1 MYIPLF
7 HIGSFEVRFI
17 DVIDVLIVSYLLYF
31 LYKLLRGSIAIKIF
45 VGVIILYGLWWA
57 VGLLDMKLLS
67 FILSKFIGFGVII
80 LIIIFQPEVRR
91 FLVALANT
99 TLRGRFTFFERFFRF
114 QTISDVEKN
123 KGVRQMKKAI
133 LNFSATKTGAL
144 IVLMNGRDPE
154 MFHNNGTYLN
164 AKISQVLLE
173 TIFQKQSPMHD
184 GAAIISK
191 DKIYSAGTVLPL
203 SSNPD
208 IPQKYGLRHRAALG
222 ITEST
227 MVAVIVVSEEKGT
240 ISYVFKGKLTPN
252 ISEQVLE
259 EKLSNHLVK

>member
-7 HIGSFEVRFI
+7 HIGSLEIRFI

-31 LYKLLRGSIAIKIF
+31 LYKLLRGSIAIKIL
-45 VGVIILYGLWWA
+45 VGVIILYSLWWV

-99 TLRGRFTFFERFFRF
+99 TLRGRLAFFERIFRF
-114 QTISDVEKN
+114 QSYSDIEKN
-123 KGVRQMKKAI
+123 KDVRQMKKAI
-133 LNFSATKTGAL
+133 MSFSTTKTGAL

-173 TIFQKQSPMHD
+173 AIFQKQSPLHD
-184 GAAIISK
+184 GAAIIFK
-191 DKIYSAGTVLPL
+191 DRIYSAGTVLPL

-208 IPQKYGLRHRAALG
+208 IPQKYGLRHRAAMG
-222 ITEST
+222 ITETT
-227 MVAVIVVSEEKGT
+227 MVAVIVISEESGT
-240 ISYVFKGKLTPN
+240 ISYFFKGELTEN
-252 ISEQVLE
+252 ISEKVLV